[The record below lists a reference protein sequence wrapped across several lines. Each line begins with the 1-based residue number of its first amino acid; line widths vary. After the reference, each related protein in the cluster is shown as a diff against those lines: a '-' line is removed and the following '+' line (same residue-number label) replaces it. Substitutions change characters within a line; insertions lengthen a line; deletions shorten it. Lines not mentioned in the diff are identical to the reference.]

1 MTSANRSASARWRA
15 TSSGSCAK
23 PTAEIGGPE
32 PGVDWGIPIVSAI
45 ILIAVGAILKWA
57 ITAHVS
63 WINLETAG
71 TVLFVLGLVAL
82 ALAIAYTFLPHRR
95 PRAVDDPYYDRR
107 PPGPPD
113 TY

>member
-1 MTSANRSASARWRA
+1 LRTWVAAPA
-15 TSSGSCAK
+15 
-23 PTAEIGGPE
+23 
-32 PGVDWGIPIVSAI
+32 PGVDWGIAIVSAI

-63 WINLETAG
+63 WIDLETAG

-82 ALAIAYTFLPHRR
+82 ALAIAYTFYWSNRR
-95 PRAVDDPYYDRR
+95 TTAVEDPYYDRR